1 MATKRILAALLASLM
16 LIPAMAACSDDS
28 GKTADT
34 SASAETTVPAETE
47 PRETERH
54 EIKDDLPADLRFDGK
69 SFGIYIGTKAVY
81 ESFYAGAEE
90 KAGDVVIESVWERN
104 ANVEE
109 RMGAKLNM
117 VSYDVNYK
125 GIAGAIS
132 TLILAGDSTYDIYLG
147 SQWGVTSLVAQR
159 MFVNG
164 FELPH
169 VNYDQPWWMNSFMD
183 EISLGKD
190 YRFLLASDYNTQT
203 IAYARALFFNKTLY
217 EKIYGD
223 PNELYKEALDGKWT
237 LDRLNTLVSG
247 AYSDLDGNGTVDT
260 TDQLGF
266 ITNQLNSTTDGFVY
280 GSEVAFTTRDKD
292 GFIQLNMV
300 TDEAIALLDKLN
312 AFFHQTAVNIKSG
325 GKEVPI
331 FAEGNSL
338 FLGNATL
345 NNASGLRDMEDDF
358 GYLPNPK
365 IYDTQEGYH
374 SVVHDTHHLTGVS
387 ITSKDL
393 AFTGAMLEALA
404 AESYRRVTPAWYES
418 ALKLKYA
425 RDDISSQ
432 MIDMIKDS
440 LSTNFIFAYSPALNN
455 IGQVYRG
462 LITNKSTDYVSTV
475 QSKLPAAE
483 TALADLIK
491 AFKGQ

>member
-1 MATKRILAALLASLM
+1 MNAKRIFAALLASLM
-16 LIPAMAACSDDS
+16 LIPAMAACSDS
-28 GKTADT
+28 PAEGTDT
-34 SASAETTVPAETE
+34 SAADTTVPAETE

-54 EIKDDLPADLRFDGK
+54 EIKDDLPADLKFDGRT
-69 SFGIYIGTKAVY
+69 FGVYIGTQAVY
-81 ESFYAGAEE
+81 EGFYAGTEE
-90 KAGDVVIESVWERN
+90 KAGDVVVEAVWERN
-104 ANVEE
+104 TKVEE

-117 VSYDVNYK
+117 ISYNMDYK
-125 GIAGAIS
+125 NIGGAIT
-132 TLILAGDSTYDIYLG
+132 TLILAGDSSYDIYLG
-147 SQWGVTSLVAQR
+147 SQYGMTALVSQK

-164 FELPH
+164 YELPH
-169 VNYDQPWWMNSFMD
+169 VNFEQPWWMNGFMD
-183 EISLGKD
+183 EIALGKD

-223 PNELYKEALDGKWT
+223 PNELYKEALEGKWT

-247 AYSDLDGNGTVDT
+247 AYSDLNGNGTVDT

-266 ITNQLNSTTDGFVY
+266 ITNQLLSTTDGFVY
-280 GSEVAFTTRDKD
+280 GSEVSFTTRDQD
-292 GFIQLNMV
+292 GFIQLNMIN
-300 TDEAIALLDKLN
+300 DDAIALLDKLN
-312 AFFHQTAVNIKSG
+312 AFFHQTAVNTQSG
-325 GKEVPI
+325 GKEVSI
-331 FAEGNSL
+331 FSEGNSL
-338 FLGNATL
+338 FCGNATL
-345 NNASGLRDMEDDF
+345 NNATGLRDMENDF

-365 IYDTQEGYH
+365 IYAEQEAYH

-393 AFTGAMLEALA
+393 TFTGAMLEALS
-404 AESYRRVTPAWYES
+404 AESYRVVTPAWYES

-440 LSTNFIFAYSPALNN
+440 MSTNFIFAYNSSLNG
-455 IGQVYRG
+455 IGQVYRS

-475 QSKLPAAE
+475 QSKLPAAQASLE
-483 TALADLIK
+483 NLIK
-491 AFKGQ
+491 TFKGQ